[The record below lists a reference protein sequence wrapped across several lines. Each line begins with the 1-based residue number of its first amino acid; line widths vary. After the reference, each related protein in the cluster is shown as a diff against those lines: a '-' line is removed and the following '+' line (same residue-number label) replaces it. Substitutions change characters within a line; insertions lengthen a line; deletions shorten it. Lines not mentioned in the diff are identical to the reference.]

1 MHNSR
6 QLMASSQLFRYSRL
20 RVFLLL
26 ASATLTLYY
35 FRCPLKNAWVI
46 ARMPIL
52 WKSQASEF
60 LISKEKD
67 DFDVSFMNYSKTV
80 DTALPEHI
88 NLVPPVLHHI
98 TLGKNHL
105 NTSWVNAR
113 ESCLQYHPG
122 WKSYLWTDE
131 NSGPFVEEHFPNF
144 KRTWDNYKYLIQ
156 KIDALRYMVL
166 YQYGGTDFQG
176 LGSSLEHMLT
186 FQQELCLI
194 WISSVLVP

>member
-1 MHNSR
+1 
-6 QLMASSQLFRYSRL
+6 MASSQLFRYSRL

-88 NLVPPVLHHI
+88 DLVPPVLHHI
-98 TLGKNHL
+98 ALGKNRL
-105 NTSWVNAR
+105 KTSWVNAR
-113 ESCLQYHPG
+113 ESCLQFHPV

-131 NSGPFVEEHFPNF
+131 NAGPFVEEHFPNF

-194 WISSVLVP
+194 WTSSVLVP

>member
-1 MHNSR
+1 
-6 QLMASSQLFRYSRL
+6 
-20 RVFLLL
+20 
-26 ASATLTLYY
+26 
-35 FRCPLKNAWVI
+35 
-46 ARMPIL
+46 MPIV

-67 DFDVSFMNYSKTV
+67 DLDVSFMNYSKTV
-80 DTALPEHI
+80 DTALPEHPD
-88 NLVPPVLHHI
+88 LVPPVLHHI
-98 TLGKNHL
+98 ALGKNPL
-105 NTSWVNAR
+105 ETSWVNAR

-131 NSGPFVEEHFPNF
+131 NAALFVEEHFPNL

-166 YQYGGTDFQG
+166 YQYGGMDFQE
-176 LGSSLEHMLT
+176 LGSGLEHVLT

-194 WISSVLVP
+194 WILSVLVP